1 MRIIVTGA
9 SGFIGQKLCC
19 ALLERGH
26 EIVALCRTGILVNAD
41 HIRSYRHIPY
51 VIGDLLP
58 LEVEKFSPE
67 ALVHLAWDGIP
78 DFSQDK
84 CIDNL
89 ESQIR
94 FFKQTEKFTR
104 LKKIV
109 GAGTCREYGFKQ
121 GACIES
127 DCIKPDSY
135 FAWAKQALSEF
146 LSIFC
151 QQKQILLVWF
161 RIFYI
166 YGPGQRNESLIP
178 SLIRANNS
186 KQFPDI
192 RNPVAANDYVY
203 IDDVVSAFVKGIED
217 PDCHGTFNLG
227 SGNLTTVAKIA
238 KIVELMMQNDEQ
250 FLDQSSLKMDE
261 CETNAGMCADITL
274 ASHQLNWSPQISLF
288 EGIRRSI
295 RASL

>member
-19 ALLERGH
+19 VLLERGH
-26 EIVALCRTGILVNAD
+26 EIVALCRTGILVNDD
-41 HIRSYRHIPY
+41 HIGSYRHIPY
-51 VIGDLLP
+51 VMGDLLP
-58 LEVEKFSPE
+58 LEVKKFSPE

-94 FFKQTEKFTR
+94 FFKQAEKLTR

-135 FAWAKQALSEF
+135 FSWAKQALSEF

-178 SLIRANNS
+178 TLIRANNS

-192 RNPVAANDYVY
+192 RNPDAANDYVY

-217 PDCHGTFNLG
+217 QDCHGTFNLG

-250 FLDQSSLKMDE
+250 FFDQSSLKMDE
-261 CETNAGMCADITL
+261 CETNAGMCANITH
-274 ASHQLNWSPQISLF
+274 AVHQLNWSPQISLF